1 MGNSDCL
8 EGAGFHDQ
16 RMMMGEGHMGG
27 LGVPGAG
34 NTWRS
39 QDEDVEVNFCS
50 NTMNEA
56 HKRD

>member
-1 MGNSDCL
+1 MHWLFRNGQWILKRLKENAVGNSDCL

-34 NTWRS
+34 
-39 QDEDVEVNFCS
+39 
-50 NTMNEA
+50 
-56 HKRD
+56 K